1 MNHTTTVRAALSW
14 LAIAGPLPW
23 HRFQLGT
30 ALGLRPV
37 FLLTGPGDRGGRAPL
52 LRTDDQ
58 QRTWAYAF
66 SQAGRPERAGWLGEV
81 RAARL
86 RSQLGVDLLS
96 WAERCGVGVVLDE
109 GTPLRFAIPAEQ
121 VQAYRVAAEYT
132 GIAAARGLAGADALP
147 RSA

>member
-1 MNHTTTVRAALSW
+1 MNPTTTVRAALSW
-14 LAIAGPLPW
+14 LAIAGPSPW

-37 FLLTGPGDRGGRAPL
+37 FLLTGPNGRGGRAPL
-52 LRTDDQ
+52 LRTDDL

-66 SQAGRPERAGWLGEV
+66 SQSGRQERAGWLAEL
-81 RAARL
+81 RATRL
-86 RSQLGVDLLS
+86 RSQLGVELLA
-96 WAERCGVGVVLDE
+96 WAEHCGVGLVLDE
-109 GTPLRFAIPAEQ
+109 GTPLRFAIPPEQ

-132 GIAAARGLAGADALP
+132 GIASARSLVAAEQLQ

>member
-1 MNHTTTVRAALSW
+1 MNPTTTVRAALSW

-37 FLLTGPGDRGGRAPL
+37 FLLTGPSPRGGRAPL

-66 SQAGRPERAGWLGEV
+66 SQSGRPASAGWLTEL
-81 RAARL
+81 RATRL
-86 RSQLGVDLLS
+86 RSQLGVELLA
-96 WAERCGVGVVLDE
+96 WAEHSGVGIVLDE

-121 VQAYRVAAEYT
+121 IQAYRVAAEYT
-132 GIAAARGLAGADALP
+132 GIAASRTFAGTESLQ

>member
-1 MNHTTTVRAALSW
+1 MNQTTTVRAALSW
-14 LAIAGPLPW
+14 LAIAGPSAW

-37 FLLTGPGDRGGRAPL
+37 FLLTGPSAQGGRAPL

-58 QRTWAYAF
+58 LRTWAYAF
-66 SQAGRPERAGWLGEV
+66 SQSGRPERAGWLGEL
-81 RAARL
+81 RATRL
-86 RSQLGVDLLS
+86 RSQLGVDLLA
-96 WAERCGVGVVLDE
+96 WAERYGVGVVLDE

-132 GIAAARGLAGADALP
+132 GIAAARGLAGAEPLQ